1 MAGHPYL
8 VHGRCRGRPGSD
20 IQNDKTYKTQS
31 GTLMDFEKAIRPQA
45 HPSPVPQESEDLPSL
60 GLLAKTMAFESQFPQ
75 DCFFYQ
81 HLQSCSN
88 CQMSQV
94 EHKSKICYATTCN
107 NYI

>member
-75 DCFFYQ
+75 DCFLSAFTV
-81 HLQSCSN
+81 
-88 CQMSQV
+88 MFQV